1 MRPLRRLVTAGA
13 AIAAVATLAGCA
25 DKDPSS
31 PLRSM
36 ATGKP
41 RMCYSAPLETT
52 KVIDES
58 TLLMIDSRGNGALVK
73 MSSTCLID
81 STAPVI
87 MKYHGTTDICGPLD
101 VDISGSVTG
110 GIPTPC
116 IISTISPLSKEQTK
130 VYQSK

>member
-1 MRPLRRLVTAGA
+1 MRPLRLLVTTGA
-13 AIAAVATLAGCA
+13 VVTAVATLAGCA

-31 PLRSM
+31 PLHSM
-36 ATGKP
+36 ATGKT
-41 RMCYSAPLETT
+41 RMCYMAPLETT
-52 KVIDES
+52 KIIDET
-58 TLLMIDSRGNGALVK
+58 TLLMVDAMGKGALVK
-73 MSSTCLID
+73 MSSACLID

-116 IISTISPLSKEQTK
+116 IINTITPLSQEQTK
-130 VYQSK
+130 TYQSK